1 MEVFV
6 ESLRRKDFKTAS
18 WFLPIALSGNGLSL
32 GSALTLISA
41 APSLSER
48 SLLDRR
54 LVQRM
59 TLETS
64 AEESGLTRERVR
76 QVEAKF
82 LNEVSEMLEYFNAD
96 RARLLDAW
104 ISSGNWSQ
112 ELQLLGLK
120 ENEEFIAAALEAVFK
135 DTPQAVARTLG
146 EESRLEDWHEELL
159 AHPELWFGG
168 VKLSE
173 FLADQVPVDDQQGFC
188 EHVSG
193 SSVLRLDYL
202 DGRVHPART
211 GLRHTVEAMLA
222 REDDPIPLTWL
233 MELLAR
239 TGYHSS
245 LSPQFVR
252 RQHQRC
258 RRFASHRS
266 PWGSNQPG

>member
-18 WFLPIALSGNGLSL
+18 WFLPIAPSGNGLSL

-104 ISSGNWSQ
+104 ISSGN
-112 ELQLLGLK
+112 
-120 ENEEFIAAALEAVFK
+120 
-135 DTPQAVARTLG
+135 
-146 EESRLEDWHEELL
+146 
-159 AHPELWFGG
+159 
-168 VKLSE
+168 
-173 FLADQVPVDDQQGFC
+173 
-188 EHVSG
+188 
-193 SSVLRLDYL
+193 
-202 DGRVHPART
+202 
-211 GLRHTVEAMLA
+211 
-222 REDDPIPLTWL
+222 
-233 MELLAR
+233 
-239 TGYHSS
+239 
-245 LSPQFVR
+245 
-252 RQHQRC
+252 
-258 RRFASHRS
+258 
-266 PWGSNQPG
+266 